1 MKRESSKKILSKL
14 IEAAWIMFSAHFFSY
29 YDGDC
34 RFNTVITIYNKEMT
48 LLQHFATLNF

>member
-29 YDGDC
+29 YDGDR

>member
-14 IEAAWIMFSAHFFSY
+14 IEAVRIMFSAHFFYY